1 MIHNN
6 DVMQKIKEISF
17 NNDSFSYLIIP
28 KKIGARNLKSKL
40 VIAHTVSKE
49 RDKNAP
55 GMYI

>member
-1 MIHNN
+1 MTEFCI
-6 DVMQKIKEISF
+6 
-17 NNDSFSYLIIP
+17 FSYQNQ
-28 KKIGARNLKSKL
+28 IGARNLKSEL